1 MLKDNLFT
9 TRQLKSFLL
18 KDYHFAIFITLVSS
32 LLFYLSPSLSD
43 SFKSQSSLEQ
53 SFVEARVVSIVSNEL
68 APDAR
73 VPSILTGKQVFN
85 AEILEGP
92 EAGKIVQ
99 VQNPLS
105 RQHNVLV
112 EQDDVFIM
120 MIRQNHGE
128 TIYWAY
134 NHKRSTAIYW
144 MGLAFILLLLS
155 FGRKEGLNSIVSLY
169 FTAALII
176 CVLIPSIFAG
186 YNPVPIT
193 IALMGIKIVVN
204 FILVSGYNRKSFCA
218 MGGTL
223 LGVVAAGIM
232 SQLFGEFAHLSGI
245 YLDKGEDVIYISDQI
260 IQVRWLMFV
269 AIMVSALGAVMDVAI
284 SIASAYNELQV
295 TDPKLTPNQLMR
307 ASMNIGRD
315 IMGTMTNT
323 LILAFAGSSLT
334 TIMMVWGLDMPLTQF
349 INTPV
354 ISLAIIH
361 ALAGSVGIV
370 LTIPLTAWLAKYML
384 GAAESSSLESLSET
398 SELNAAVTESRTSE
412 KPRAQDCEALTAQ
425 SLNR

>member
-1 MLKDNLFT
+1 MLKNYRFTLFI
-9 TRQLKSFLL
+9 
-18 KDYHFAIFITLVSS
+18 ALVST
-32 LLFYLSPSLSD
+32 LIFYISPSLSD
-43 SFKSQSSLEQ
+43 SLKPKTPLQQE
-53 SFVEARVVSIVSNEL
+53 FVEARVVSVISNNL

-73 VPSILTGKQVFN
+73 VPSILTGLQVIT
-85 AEILEGP
+85 AEILEGD
-92 EAGKIVQ
+92 ESGKVVE

-112 EQDDVFIM
+112 GEGDIFIM
-120 MIRQNHGE
+120 MIRDTPNG
-128 TIYWAY
+128 TVYWAY

-144 MGLAFILLLLS
+144 MCFAFLLLLLS
-155 FGRKEGLNSIVSLY
+155 FGKKEGLNSVVSLY

-176 CVLIPSIFAG
+176 GVLIPAIFAG
-186 YNPVPIT
+186 WNPVLIT
-193 IALMGIKIVVN
+193 IILMGLKIVVN

-223 LGVVAAGIM
+223 LGVIAAGVM
-232 SQLFGEFAHLSGI
+232 AQVFGEFANLSGI
-245 YLDKGEDVIYISDQI
+245 YLDKGEDVIYLATRPIQI
-260 IQVRWLMFV
+260 RWLMFV

-284 SIASAYNELQV
+284 SIASAYNELKI
-295 TDPKLTPNQLMR
+295 TDPKLSPTQLMK

-349 INTPV
+349 INTP
-354 ISLAIIH
+354 IIALSIIH

-370 LTIPLTAWLAKYML
+370 LTIPLTAWLARYML
-384 GAAESSSLESLSET
+384 NEPAPVAEISQSISVNGVIEQ
-398 SELNAAVTESRTSE
+398 AVTTRPTTAE
-412 KPRAQDCEALTAQ
+412 AQ
-425 SLNR
+425 

>member
-1 MLKDNLFT
+1 MLKDY
-9 TRQLKSFLL
+9 R
-18 KDYHFAIFITLVSS
+18 FAILITLISTM
-32 LLFYLSPSLSD
+32 LFYFSPSLSD
-43 SFKSQSSLEQ
+43 NFKAKSSLKQ
-53 SFVEARVVSIVSNEL
+53 SFVDARVTNIISNEL
-68 APDAR
+68 APDVK

-92 EAGKIVQ
+92 EIGTIVEI
-99 VQNPLS
+99 QNPLS

-112 EQDDVFIM
+112 ETDDVFIL
-120 MIRQNHGE
+120 MIRTTDRE
-128 TIYWAY
+128 KVYWAY

-144 MGLAFILLLLS
+144 MGFSFVLLLLS
-155 FGRKEGLNSIVSLY
+155 FGKKEGLHSIVSLY

-176 CVLIPSIFAG
+176 GVLIPSIFAG
-186 YNPVPIT
+186 FNPVPIT
-193 IALMGIKIVVN
+193 IVLMGIKIVVN

-223 LGVVAAGIM
+223 LGVIAAGVM
-232 SQLFGEFAHLSGI
+232 AQVFGEFAHLSGI
-245 YLDKGEDVIYISDQI
+245 YLDKGEDVIYISNQV

-269 AIMVSALGAVMDVAI
+269 AIMISALGAVMDVAI
-284 SIASAYNELQV
+284 SIASAYNELRI
-295 TDPKLTPNQLMR
+295 TDPKLSPTQLMR

-354 ISLAIIH
+354 IALAIIH

-370 LTIPLTAWLAKYML
+370 LTIPLTAWLARYML
-384 GAAESSSLESLSET
+384 SPPSIPPVTDNETVSIPSIDEMVTHSINVDPTMVISSGNE
-398 SELNAAVTESRTSE
+398 
-412 KPRAQDCEALTAQ
+412 
-425 SLNR
+425 